1 MVVDIGRLTKADVA
15 RMLDYAVLD
24 RTWPEARTLE
34 GCANTRR
41 YRFAAYHVLPSRL
54 PLVVQELGAF
64 ARDEHIELGAPIAF
78 PYGSTPTKV
87 KLAEA
92 EELIAQ
98 GATALD
104 MVANMGWLKDRR
116 YGLYEDE
123 CREHIALCH
132 AAGINGKVIIEAG
145 HLSDEELVAATRMV
159 AGAGADFVKTAT
171 GTDPAGFPGF
181 RQVRLILETLRD
193 AHTETGLKVSGLG
206 SPRVVTAYAFIRMGA
221 QRIGS
226 NAAPEIVD
234 SLPDVQRGLFPA
246 LEGASPPGQAER

>member
-1 MVVDIGRLTKADVA
+1 MVVDVGRLTKADVA

-24 RTWPEARTLE
+24 RTAPEARVLE

-54 PLVVQELGAF
+54 SVVVREIGTF
-64 ARDEHIELGAPIAF
+64 ARQEHIELGAPIAF

-92 EELIAQ
+92 EELISL

-104 MVANMGWLKDRR
+104 MVANIGWLRDRR
-116 YGLYEDE
+116 YELYESE
-123 CREHIALCH
+123 CRQHVELCH
-132 AAGINGKVIIEAG
+132 AAGVNGKVIIEAG

-159 AGAGADFVKTAT
+159 AAAGADFVKTAT

-181 RQVRLILETLRD
+181 HQVRLILETLRRAGAD
-193 AHTETGLKVSGLG
+193 TGLKVSGVG
-206 SPRVVTAYAFIRMGA
+206 TPRVVNAYAYIRMGA
-221 QRIGS
+221 QRIGTG
-226 NAAPEIVD
+226 AAPEVVD
-234 SLPDVQRGLFPA
+234 SLPEVQSGLFPA
-246 LEGASPPGQAER
+246 LDGGPAADEA